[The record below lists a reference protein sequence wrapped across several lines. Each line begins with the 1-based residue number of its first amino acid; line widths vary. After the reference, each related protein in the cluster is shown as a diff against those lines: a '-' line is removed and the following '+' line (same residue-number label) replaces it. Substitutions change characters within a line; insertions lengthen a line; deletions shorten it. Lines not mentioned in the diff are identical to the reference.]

1 MKTVSLI
8 LMPLLLVAAPRANA
22 QDPPQNPL
30 PRLAAAAARAAADLT
45 ASADVPSQAVQPRP
59 VQAPPPPPAPPVR
72 SGSMIG
78 YIDDA
83 TVGTKVR
90 IRFDT
95 GMHVNAPDRAEF
107 FYAKCGCYRDP
118 SVGPAAFDPDA
129 PGPAP
134 DIATD
139 LNFQQFYI
147 QAEYALS
154 PRVSILGELPVRW
167 LQPQEFAG
175 GAPGFSSSS
184 GLGDLKTG
192 AKFALS
198 STNTQVATVQVQLF
212 LPSGDSEKGLGTNHA
227 SLEPAFLIYQRASE
241 RVVIEG
247 ELSVR
252 FPLGGSAPVPTAADG
267 KFAGNVLFY
276 GIGPSVEVYRSRG
289 FSVSPVIELTGWSV
303 LSGFATIPNVDP
315 DASGTN
321 IVNLKFGGRI
331 GWKDYSSFYIGYG
344 HALTDAKWYS
354 DIGTVRVPVTPSD
367 GGLSTD
373 ESDARRSLR
382 RRPRLDRRNLDRRRA
397 LAEVAQRPT
406 STGFAR

>member
-22 QDPPQNPL
+22 QDV
-30 PRLAAAAARAAADLT
+30 AAA
-45 ASADVPSQAVQPRP
+45 VPSHVVQPRP
-59 VQAPPPPPAPPVR
+59 VQAPPPPPPPPVR

-95 GMHVNAPDRAEF
+95 GMNIDRPDRAEF
-107 FYAKCGCYRDP
+107 FYAKCGCYSDP
-118 SVGPAAFDPDA
+118 SLAGNPIYDPNA
-129 PGPAP
+129 PGPRP
-134 DIATD
+134 GIVTD
-139 LNFQQFYI
+139 LNFQQLYF

-154 PRVSILGELPVRW
+154 PRVSILGEMPLRW
-167 LQPQEFAG
+167 LQPQAFAG
-175 GAPGFSSSS
+175 GGPGFSSTS

-192 AKFALS
+192 AKFAVS
-198 STNTQVATVQVQLF
+198 STDTRVASVQVQLF

-252 FPLGGSAPVPTAADG
+252 FPLGGSEPVPITADG

-276 GIGPSVEVYRSRG
+276 GIGPSVEVYRGRG

-303 LSGFATIPNVDP
+303 MSGVVTVPPPTVYT

-331 GWKDYSSFYIGYG
+331 GWKDRGSFYIGYG
-344 HALTDAKWYS
+344 KALTDAKWYD
-354 DIGTVRVPVTPSD
+354 DI
-367 GGLSTD
+367 
-373 ESDARRSLR
+373 LR
-382 RRPRLDRRNLDRRRA
+382 FDDRYSFN
-397 LAEVAQRPT
+397 
-406 STGFAR
+406 

>member
-1 MKTVSLI
+1 MKTVSLM

-22 QDPPQNPL
+22 QD
-30 PRLAAAAARAAADLT
+30 LAAA
-45 ASADVPSQAVQPRP
+45 VPSQVVQPRP
-59 VQAPPPPPAPPVR
+59 VQAPPPPPPPVR

-95 GMHVNAPDRAEF
+95 GMNVDRPDRAEF

-118 SVGPAAFDPDA
+118 TVPPAVFDPNS
-129 PGPAP
+129 PGPGP
-134 DIATD
+134 GVATD
-139 LNFQQFYI
+139 LNFQQLYV
-147 QAEYALS
+147 QAEYAVS
-154 PRVSILGELPVRW
+154 PRVSIFGELPLRW
-167 LQPQEFAG
+167 LQPQAFAG
-175 GAPGFSSSS
+175 GGPGFSSTS

-198 STNTQVATVQVQLF
+198 STNTQVASVQVQFF

-227 SLEPAFLIYQRASE
+227 SIEPAFLIYQRASD

-252 FPLGGSAPVPTAADG
+252 LPFGGSAPVPTAADG

-276 GIGPSVEVYRSRG
+276 GIGPSVEVYRARG
-289 FSVSPVIELTGWSV
+289 FSVSPVIEFAAWHV
-303 LSGFATIPNVDP
+303 LSGFVTDPDPNVNP

-321 IVNLKFGGRI
+321 IVSLKFGGRI
-331 GWKDYSSFYIGYG
+331 GWKDHASFYIGYG
-344 HALTDAKWYS
+344 KALTDAKWYD
-354 DIGTVRVPVTPSD
+354 DI
-367 GGLSTD
+367 
-373 ESDARRSLR
+373 LR
-382 RRPRLDRRNLDRRRA
+382 FEYRY
-397 LAEVAQRPT
+397 
-406 STGFAR
+406 SF

>member
-1 MKTVSLI
+1 MKTVSVI
-8 LMPLLLVAAPRANA
+8 LMLLLLVAAPRANA
-22 QDPPQNPL
+22 QDF
-30 PRLAAAAARAAADLT
+30 AAA
-45 ASADVPSQAVQPRP
+45 VPSQVVQPRP
-59 VQAPPPPPAPPVR
+59 VQAPPPPPPPPVR

-83 TVGTKVR
+83 TVGTKIR
-90 IRFDT
+90 IRFDA
-95 GMHVNAPDRAEF
+95 GMHIQAPDRAEF
-107 FYAKCGCYRDP
+107 FYAKCGCYRDL
-118 SVGPAAFDPDA
+118 VGPAFDPNA
-129 PGPAP
+129 PGPRP

-139 LNFQQFYI
+139 LNFQQFYV
-147 QAEYALS
+147 QAEYAVN
-154 PRVSILGELPVRW
+154 PRVSVFGELPLRW

-175 GAPGFSSSS
+175 GAAGFSSSS

-198 STNTQVATVQVQLF
+198 STNTQVASVQVQFF

-276 GIGPSVEVYRSRG
+276 GIGPSFEVYRGRG
-289 FSVSPVIELTGWSV
+289 FSVSPVIEFAAWHV
-303 LSGFATIPNVDP
+303 LSGLATIPNVDP

-321 IVNLKFGGRI
+321 IVNLKFGARI
-331 GWKDYSSFYIGYG
+331 GWKDDSSFYVGYG
-344 HALTDAKWYS
+344 KALTDAKWYS
-354 DIGTVRVPVTPSD
+354 DIVRLEYRYSFD
-367 GGLSTD
+367 
-373 ESDARRSLR
+373 
-382 RRPRLDRRNLDRRRA
+382 
-397 LAEVAQRPT
+397 
-406 STGFAR
+406 